1 MPVGKGYKKGDLN
14 KDGKMSSYEARRSKA
29 IKNAIAKKKVKNKL
43 KIAQWLKRRT
53 IFLVKVHMRQEQNLK
68 RQALVEDLVVQ

>member
-1 MPVGKGYKKGDLN
+1 MPEGKGYKRGDLN
-14 KDGKMSSYEARRSKA
+14 KDGKMSGYEAKRDKA
-29 IKNAIAKKKVKNKL
+29 IKNSIAKKKIKKKL

-53 IFLVKVHMRQEQNLK
+53 IFLMKVHMRQEQNLK